1 MKYRLSDVPAML
13 RTPGG
18 RRQLAWGVRFR
29 LWPLLSRLARL
40 HRRTVVRGTCVVAVT
55 GTFGKSTTARAVAT
69 AIDAPT
75 HASMA
80 NNAFTSVALALLRI
94 RPGQQ
99 RAVIE
104 VGISG
109 RGQMATYA
117 GLLRPDVT
125 VVTSIG
131 SEHHPTLPRL
141 EDTREEKSQ
150 LVRALA
156 ASGLAV
162 LNGDDPHVMWMA
174 TVAPG
179 RVVTFGLGEQCDV
192 RASDVRLDWPH
203 GMRFRLHADG
213 QTREV
218 AIRLISRQM
227 VYPVLAAIAVA
238 LAERVPLDDAI
249 ARCGA
254 LAPLPGRLEP
264 VPLPSGAIVLRDDYK
279 GTRETIFAALD
290 VLAEIPARR
299 RIVLLGDLSEVQG
312 REWRLYVTLGMRVAK
327 VASRFATVGRG
338 FRRYWAGARKAG
350 MPRSAVVDAGRTVQ
364 EAATWLESI
373 LGPGDVVLIKS
384 RRGQRLDRVRLIL
397 QGRAVR
403 CDIKLCL
410 IDSDCVDCPILE
422 RGWGTHRP
430 VTPGWITPRADR
442 NGARADRTS
451 ALVKP
456 GARGQVS

>member
-1 MKYRLSDVPAML
+1 MA
-13 RTPGG
+13 
-18 RRQLAWGVRFR
+18 
-29 LWPLLSRLARL
+29 
-40 HRRTVVRGTCVVAVT
+40 VV

-69 AIDAPT
+69 AVGAPT

-80 NNAFTSVALALLRI
+80 YNAFSSVARAVLRI
-94 RPGQQ
+94 RPGQP

-109 RGQMATYA
+109 RGQMETYA
-117 GLLRPDVT
+117 SLIRPDVT

-141 EDTREEKSQ
+141 ENTREEKSHM
-150 LVRALA
+150 VRALG

-179 RVVTFGLGEQCDV
+179 RVVTFGLGAHCDV
-192 RASDVRLDWPH
+192 RATDVRLDWPR
-203 GMRFRLHADG
+203 GTQFRLHADG
-213 QTREV
+213 RTRDV
-218 AIRLISRQM
+218 AIRLIGRHM

-249 ARCGA
+249 SRCGA
-254 LAPLPGRLEP
+254 LRPLPGRLEP

-279 GTRETIFAALD
+279 GTRETIHAALD

-299 RIVLLGDLSEVQG
+299 RIVVLGDLSEVQG
-312 REWRLYVTLGMRVAK
+312 REWRLYVTIGMRVAK
-327 VASRFATVGRG
+327 VASRLVTVGRC

-350 MPRSAVVDAGRTVQ
+350 MPRSAVVDAGRTVK
-364 EAATWLESI
+364 EAATYLESI

-384 RRGQRLDRVRLIL
+384 RRGQRLDRIRLIL
-397 QGRAVR
+397 QGRNVQ

-410 IDSDCVDCPILE
+410 IQSDCIDCPMLE

-430 VTPGWITPRADR
+430 VTPGWVTPRADR
-442 NGARADRTS
+442 KGAGPDR
-451 ALVKP
+451 
-456 GARGQVS
+456 

>member
-1 MKYRLSDVPAML
+1 MPPTMKYRLRDVPAML

-18 RRQLAWGVRFR
+18 RRQVAGGIRFR

-40 HRRTVVRGTCVVAVT
+40 HRRTVARGTRVVAVV

-69 AIDAPT
+69 AIGAPM
-75 HASMA
+75 HAGMA
-80 NNAFTSVALALLRI
+80 HNAFSSVARAVLRI
-94 RPGQQ
+94 RPGQ
-99 RAVIE
+99 RHAVIE

-109 RGQMATYA
+109 RDQMETYA
-117 GLLRPDVT
+117 SLVRPDVT

-141 EDTREEKSQ
+141 ENTREEKSHM
-150 LVRALA
+150 VRALA

-174 TVAPG
+174 SVAPG
-179 RVVTFGLGEQCDV
+179 RVVTFGLGARCDV
-192 RASDVRLDWPH
+192 RASDVRLDWPR

-213 QTREV
+213 QTRDV
-218 AIRLISRQM
+218 AIRLIGRPM
-227 VYPVLAAIAVA
+227 VYPALAAIAVA
-238 LAERVPLDDAI
+238 LAEGVSLDDAI
-249 ARCGA
+249 ARCAA
-254 LAPLPGRLEP
+254 LPPTPGRLEP
-264 VPLPSGAIVLRDDYK
+264 ALLPSGAIVLRDDYK
-279 GTRETIFAALD
+279 GTRETFFAALD

-299 RIVLLGDLSEVQG
+299 RIVLFGDLSEVQG
-312 REWRLYVTLGMRVAK
+312 REWHLYVTLGMRVAK
-327 VASRFATVGRG
+327 VASRFVTVGRC

-364 EAATWLESI
+364 EAAAYLGSI

-397 QGRAVR
+397 QGRDVK

-410 IDSDCVDCPILE
+410 VQSDCADCPMLE

-442 NGARADRTS
+442 QEARLER
-451 ALVKP
+451 
-456 GARGQVS
+456 